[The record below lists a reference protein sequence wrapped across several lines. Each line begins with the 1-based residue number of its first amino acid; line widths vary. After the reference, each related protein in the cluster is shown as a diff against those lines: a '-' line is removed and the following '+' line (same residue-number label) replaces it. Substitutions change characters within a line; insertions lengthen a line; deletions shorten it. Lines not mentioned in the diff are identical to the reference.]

1 MVLDEFYK
9 LNNGQRIPKIALGT
23 WQTPND
29 VAATA
34 VATAIDAG
42 YRHIDTA
49 IAYENEAGVGAGLKA
64 ALKSTGIHRE
74 SIFIT
79 TKIPA
84 EVKNY
89 ADTVRCIQESMDRL
103 DAYHIDMMLIHAPRP
118 WAEMGVPGGNYYY
131 RENVDVWKALEEAYE
146 AGKIRAIGVSN
157 FDIDD
162 LNNLL
167 AGGRVVPAVNQV
179 RVHIGHVPTE
189 LIDFCEQAGILVE
202 AYSPNATGR
211 LLKVPEVCAMAE
223 KCPKSVQWRKS
234 TTFRCRNLQ
243 AALCYSSGFC
253 QSQNPCTKNASGR
266 MPNSISKSIRTTW
279 LRFWKLMDC
288 NKKVP
293 L

>member
-1 MVLDEFYK
+1 MVLEEFYK

-34 VATAIDAG
+34 VTAAIEAG

-64 ALKSTGIHRE
+64 ALQSTGIHRE

-89 ADTVRCIQESMDRL
+89 DGAVRCIQESMDRL
-103 DAYHIDMMLIHAPRP
+103 DAFHIDMMLIHAPRP
-118 WAEMGVPGGNYYY
+118 WAEMGSTSGNRYFK
-131 RENVDVWKALEEAYE
+131 ENIEVWKALEEAYE

-157 FDIDD
+157 FEIDD
-162 LNNLL
+162 LNNIM
-167 AGGRVVPAVNQV
+167 AGGRVIPAVNQI

-189 LIDFCEQAGILVE
+189 LIDFCEQNGILVE

-223 KCPKSVQWRKS
+223 KYHVSVPQLASRFVLQLGLLPLPKSVHEERI
-234 TTFRCRNLQ
+234 R
-243 AALCYSSGFC
+243 
-253 QSQNPCTKNASGR
+253 QNAKLDFEINSNDMAS
-266 MPNSISKSIRTTW
+266 
-279 LRFWKLMDC
+279 LLKLDG
-288 NKKVP
+288 

>member
-34 VATAIDAG
+34 VATAIEAG

-49 IAYENEAGVGAGLKA
+49 IAYENESGVGAGLKA
-64 ALKSTGIHRE
+64 ALKTGFHRE

-103 DAYHIDMMLIHAPRP
+103 DAFHIDMMLIHAPRP
-118 WAEMGVPGGNYYY
+118 WSEMNLTSGNRYFK
-131 RENVDVWKALEEAYE
+131 ENVEVWKALEEAYE

-157 FDIDD
+157 FTIDD

-167 AGGRVVPAVNQV
+167 AEGRVIPAVNQI
-179 RVHIGHVPTE
+179 RVHIGHVPTDV
-189 LIDFCEQAGILVE
+189 IDFCEQNGILVE

-223 KCPKSVQWRKS
+223 KYHVSVPQLASRFVLQLGLLPLPKSTHEERI
-234 TTFRCRNLQ
+234 R
-243 AALCYSSGFC
+243 
-253 QSQNPCTKNASGR
+253 QNAKLDFEI
-266 MPNSISKSIRTTW
+266 NSNDMAT
-279 LRFWKLMDC
+279 LLEMDG
-288 NKKVP
+288 

>member
-34 VATAIDAG
+34 VATAIEAG

-49 IAYENEAGVGAGLKA
+49 IAYENEAGVGVGLKA

-89 ADTVRCIQESMDRL
+89 DDAVRCIQESMDRL
-103 DAYHIDMMLIHAPRP
+103 DAFHIDMMLVHAPRP
-118 WAEMGVPGGNYYY
+118 WAEMGSTSGNRYFK
-131 RENVDVWKALEEAYE
+131 ENLEVWKALEEAYE
-146 AGKIRAIGVSN
+146 AGKLRAIGVSN
-157 FDIDD
+157 FEMDD

-167 AGGRVVPAVNQV
+167 AGSRVVPAVNQI

-189 LIDFCEQAGILVE
+189 LIDFCEQSGILVE

-223 KCPKSVQWRKS
+223 KYHVSVPQLASRFVLQLGLLPLPKSVHEERI
-234 TTFRCRNLQ
+234 R
-243 AALCYSSGFC
+243 
-253 QSQNPCTKNASGR
+253 QNAKLDFEINSNDMAS
-266 MPNSISKSIRTTW
+266 
-279 LRFWKLMDC
+279 LLKLDG
-288 NKKVP
+288 

>member
-49 IAYENEAGVGAGLKA
+49 IAYENEAGVGAGLKV

-89 ADTVRCIQESMDRL
+89 ADAVRCIQESMDRL

-118 WAEMGVPGGNYYY
+118 WAEMGSTAGNRYFK
-131 RENVDVWKALEEAYE
+131 ENLEVWKALEEAYE

-157 FDIDD
+157 FEIDD

-167 AGGRVVPAVNQV
+167 AGARVVPAVNQI

-189 LIDFCEQAGILVE
+189 LVDFCEQAGILVE

-223 KCPKSVQWRKS
+223 KYHVSVPQLASRFVLQLGLLPLPKSVHEERIRQNAKLDFEINS
-234 TTFRCRNLQ
+234 NDM
-243 AALCYSSGFC
+243 AALLELDG
-253 QSQNPCTKNASGR
+253 
-266 MPNSISKSIRTTW
+266 
-279 LRFWKLMDC
+279 L
-288 NKKVP
+288 
-293 L
+293 

>member
-1 MVLDEFYK
+1 MVLEEFYK

-23 WQTPND
+23 WQTSNG

-34 VATAIDAG
+34 VAAAVEAG

-49 IAYENEAGVGAGLKA
+49 IAYENEAGVGVGLKA

-74 SIFIT
+74 SIFVT

-89 ADTVRCIQESMDRL
+89 DDAVRCIQESMDRL
-103 DAYHIDMMLIHAPRP
+103 DAFHIDMMLIHAPRP
-118 WAEMGVPGGNYYY
+118 WSEMGSTSGNRYFK
-131 RENVDVWKALEEAYE
+131 ENLEVWKALEEAYE
-146 AGKIRAIGVSN
+146 AGKLRAIGVSN
-157 FDIDD
+157 FEMDD

-167 AGGRVVPAVNQV
+167 AGSRVVPAVNQI

-189 LIDFCEQAGILVE
+189 LIDFCEQSGILVE

-223 KCPKSVQWRKS
+223 KYHVSVPQLASRFVLQLGLLPLPKSVHEERI
-234 TTFRCRNLQ
+234 R
-243 AALCYSSGFC
+243 
-253 QSQNPCTKNASGR
+253 QNAKLDFEI
-266 MPNSISKSIRTTW
+266 NSNDMA
-279 LRFWKLMDC
+279 KLLELDG
-288 NKKVP
+288 

>member
-34 VATAIDAG
+34 VATAIEAG

-49 IAYENEAGVGAGLKA
+49 IAYDNESGVGKGLKN

-89 ADTVRCIQESMDRL
+89 ADAVRCIQESMDRL
-103 DAYHIDMMLIHAPRP
+103 DAFHIDMMLIHAPRP
-118 WAEMGVPGGNYYY
+118 WAEMGSATGNRYFK
-131 RENVDVWKALEEAYE
+131 ENAEVWKALEEAYE

-157 FDIDD
+157 FAVDD
-162 LNNLL
+162 LNNIL
-167 AGGRVVPAVNQV
+167 ATGRVIPAVNQI
-179 RVHIGHVPTE
+179 RVHIGHVPTD
-189 LIDFCEQAGILVE
+189 LIDFCEQTGILVE

-211 LLKVPEVCAMAE
+211 LLKVPEISAMAE
-223 KCPKSVQWRKS
+223 KYHVSVPQLACRFVLQLGLLPLPKSVHEERIRQNS
-234 TTFRCRNLQ
+234 QLDFEI
-243 AALCYSSGFC
+243 SSFDM
-253 QSQNPCTKNASGR
+253 A
-266 MPNSISKSIRTTW
+266 
-279 LRFWKLMDC
+279 KL
-288 NKKVP
+288 
-293 L
+293 LELEGL

>member
-34 VATAIDAG
+34 VATAIEAG

-49 IAYENEAGVGAGLKA
+49 IAYDNESGVGKGLKN

-89 ADTVRCIQESMDRL
+89 ADAVSCIQESMDRL
-103 DAYHIDMMLIHAPRP
+103 DAFHIDMMLIHAPRP
-118 WAEMGVPGGNYYY
+118 WAEMGNAVGNRYFK
-131 RENVDVWKALEEAYE
+131 ENAEVWKALEEAYE

-157 FDIDD
+157 FAVDD
-162 LNNLL
+162 LNNIL
-167 AGGRVVPAVNQV
+167 ATGRVIPAVNQI
-179 RVHIGHVPTE
+179 RVHIGHVPTD
-189 LIDFCEQAGILVE
+189 LIDFCEQTGILVE

-211 LLKVPEVCAMAE
+211 LLKVPEISAMAE
-223 KCPKSVQWRKS
+223 KYRVSVPQLACRFVLQLGLLPLPKSVHEERIRQNS
-234 TTFRCRNLQ
+234 QLDFEI
-243 AALCYSSGFC
+243 SS
-253 QSQNPCTKNASGR
+253 SDMA
-266 MPNSISKSIRTTW
+266 
-279 LRFWKLMDC
+279 KL
-288 NKKVP
+288 
-293 L
+293 LELEGL

>member
-34 VATAIDAG
+34 VATAIEAG

-49 IAYENEAGVGAGLKA
+49 IAYDNESGVGKGLKN

-89 ADTVRCIQESMDRL
+89 ADAVRCIQESMDRL
-103 DAYHIDMMLIHAPRP
+103 DAFHIDMMLVHAPRP
-118 WAEMGVPGGNYYY
+118 WAEMGSATGNRYFK
-131 RENVDVWKALEEAYE
+131 ENAEVWKALEEAYE

-157 FDIDD
+157 FDVDD
-162 LNNLL
+162 LNNIL
-167 AGGRVVPAVNQV
+167 ATGRVIPAVNQI
-179 RVHIGHVPTE
+179 RVHIGHVPTD
-189 LIDFCEQAGILVE
+189 LIDFCEQTGILVE

-211 LLKVPEVCAMAE
+211 LLKVPEISAMAE
-223 KCPKSVQWRKS
+223 KYRVSVPQLACRFVLQLGLLPLPKSVHEERIRQNS
-234 TTFRCRNLQ
+234 QLDFEI
-243 AALCYSSGFC
+243 SS
-253 QSQNPCTKNASGR
+253 SDMA
-266 MPNSISKSIRTTW
+266 
-279 LRFWKLMDC
+279 KL
-288 NKKVP
+288 
-293 L
+293 LELEGL

>member
-49 IAYENEAGVGAGLKA
+49 IAYENEAGVGVGLKA

-74 SIFIT
+74 SVFIT

-89 ADTVRCIQESMDRL
+89 DDAVRCIQESMDRL
-103 DAYHIDMMLIHAPRP
+103 DAFHIDMMLIHAPRP
-118 WAEMGVPGGNYYY
+118 WAEMGSTAGNRYFK
-131 RENVDVWKALEEAYE
+131 ENLEVWKALEEAYE

-157 FDIDD
+157 FEIDD

-167 AGGRVVPAVNQV
+167 AGARVVPAVNQI

-189 LIDFCEQAGILVE
+189 LIDFCEQVGILVE

-223 KCPKSVQWRKS
+223 KYHVSVPQLASRFVLQLGLLPLPKSEHEERIRQNAKLDFEINS
-234 TTFRCRNLQ
+234 NDM
-243 AALCYSSGFC
+243 AALLELDG
-253 QSQNPCTKNASGR
+253 
-266 MPNSISKSIRTTW
+266 
-279 LRFWKLMDC
+279 L
-288 NKKVP
+288 
-293 L
+293 

>member
-29 VAATA
+29 VAAAA

-49 IAYENEAGVGAGLKA
+49 IAYENEAGVGAGLKV

-74 SIFIT
+74 SVFIT

-89 ADTVRCIQESMDRL
+89 ADAVRCIQESMDRL
-103 DAYHIDMMLIHAPRP
+103 DAFHIDMMLIHAPRP
-118 WAEMGVPGGNYYY
+118 WAEMGSTAGNRYFK
-131 RENVDVWKALEEAYE
+131 ENLEVWKALEEAYE

-157 FDIDD
+157 FEIDD

-167 AGGRVVPAVNQV
+167 AGARVVPAVNQI

-223 KCPKSVQWRKS
+223 KYHVSVPQLASRFVLQLGLLPLPKSVHEERIRQNAKLDFEINS
-234 TTFRCRNLQ
+234 NDM
-243 AALCYSSGFC
+243 AALLELDG
-253 QSQNPCTKNASGR
+253 
-266 MPNSISKSIRTTW
+266 
-279 LRFWKLMDC
+279 L
-288 NKKVP
+288 
-293 L
+293 

>member
-34 VATAIDAG
+34 VATAIEAG

-49 IAYENEAGVGAGLKA
+49 IAYDNESGVGKGLKN

-89 ADTVRCIQESMDRL
+89 ADAVRCIQESMDRL
-103 DAYHIDMMLIHAPRP
+103 DAFHIDMMLIHAPRP
-118 WAEMGVPGGNYYY
+118 WAEMGSATGNRYFK
-131 RENVDVWKALEEAYE
+131 ENAEVWKALEEAYE

-157 FDIDD
+157 FAVDD
-162 LNNLL
+162 LNNIL
-167 AGGRVVPAVNQV
+167 ATGRVIPAVNQI
-179 RVHIGHVPTE
+179 RVHIGHVPTD

-211 LLKVPEVCAMAE
+211 LLKVPEIGAMAE
-223 KCPKSVQWRKS
+223 KYHVSVPQLACRFVLQLGLLPLPKSVHEERIRQNS
-234 TTFRCRNLQ
+234 QLDFEI
-243 AALCYSSGFC
+243 SS
-253 QSQNPCTKNASGR
+253 SDMA
-266 MPNSISKSIRTTW
+266 
-279 LRFWKLMDC
+279 KL
-288 NKKVP
+288 
-293 L
+293 LELEGL

>member
-1 MVLDEFYK
+1 MILDEFYK

-29 VAATA
+29 IVATA
-34 VATAIDAG
+34 VTAAIEAG

-74 SIFIT
+74 SVFIT

-89 ADTVRCIQESMDRL
+89 DDAVRCIQESMDRL

-118 WAEMGVPGGNYYY
+118 WNEMDSTLGNRYYK
-131 RENVDVWKALEEAYE
+131 ENLEVWKALEEAYE

-157 FDIDD
+157 FEISD

-167 AGGRVVPAVNQV
+167 AGARVVPAVNQI

-189 LIDFCEQAGILVE
+189 LIDFCEQNGILVE

-211 LLKVPEVCAMAE
+211 LLKVPKICAIAE
-223 KCPKSVQWRKS
+223 KYHVSVPQLASRFVLQLGLLPLPKSVHEERI
-234 TTFRCRNLQ
+234 R
-243 AALCYSSGFC
+243 
-253 QSQNPCTKNASGR
+253 QNAQLDFEI
-266 MPNSISKSIRTTW
+266 NSNDMA
-279 LRFWKLMDC
+279 KLLKLDG
-288 NKKVP
+288 

>member
-29 VAATA
+29 EAATA
-34 VATAIDAG
+34 VATAIEAG

-49 IAYENEAGVGAGLKA
+49 IAYENEAGVGVGLKA

-74 SIFIT
+74 SIFVT

-89 ADTVRCIQESMDRL
+89 DGAVRCIQESMDRL
-103 DAYHIDMMLIHAPRP
+103 DAFHIDMMLIHAPRP
-118 WAEMGVPGGNYYY
+118 WAEMDSTSGNRYFK
-131 RENVDVWKALEEAYE
+131 ENIEVWKALEEAYE

-157 FDIDD
+157 FEIDD
-162 LNNLL
+162 LNNIM
-167 AGGRVVPAVNQV
+167 AGGRVIPAVNQI
-179 RVHIGHVPTE
+179 RVHIGHVPKD
-189 LIDFCEQAGILVE
+189 LIDFCEQSGILVE

-211 LLKVPEVCAMAE
+211 LLKVPKICAIAE
-223 KCPKSVQWRKS
+223 KYHVSVPQLASRFVLQLGLLPLPKSVHDDRI
-234 TTFRCRNLQ
+234 R
-243 AALCYSSGFC
+243 
-253 QSQNPCTKNASGR
+253 QNAQLDFEI
-266 MPNSISKSIRTTW
+266 NSNDMA
-279 LRFWKLMDC
+279 KLLKLDG
-288 NKKVP
+288 